1 MASCLISRQQ
11 GIGQGFSLGFGRSNR
26 QQVDIGIGIPV
37 AACQGAEQPH
47 LGMREGGC
55 HGPDSLAQGAA
66 ALAAALLANGGQ
78 SGYGV
83 RLGLRQ
89 WGVCIRS
96 RIEWCDD

>member
-1 MASCLISRQQ
+1 L
-11 GIGQGFSLGFGRSNR
+11 
-26 QQVDIGIGIPV
+26 
-37 AACQGAEQPH
+37 
-47 LGMREGGC
+47 REGGC
-55 HGPDSLAQGAA
+55 HGPDSLAQGAE

-78 SGYGV
+78 NGYEI